1 MIRDQGT
8 TEALPKGEWGQ
19 AEMAALVKQHTRTLL
34 NHARVRLND
43 RTLAE
48 DLVQQTFLVA
58 WEGRSRFAGESSAR
72 SWLFSILKNKIA
84 DHYRKHYRDPQM
96 NSMDIEDVERF
107 DSDGRWLPQ
116 HRPTEWAADDEE
128 DKETLFAVLAHCLDK
143 LPETWRAAVEMKYL
157 KECDATAICQELG
170 LSATHYWQQI
180 HRAKLRLRACME
192 NGLHQ
197 HTT

>member
-1 MIRDQGT
+1 MREEQAT
-8 TEALPKGEWGQ
+8 SEERLPATWGNDD
-19 AEMAALVKQHTRTLL
+19 MAALVKQYTRMLL
-34 NHARVRLND
+34 SHARARLND
-43 RTLAE
+43 QTLAE
-48 DLVQQTFLVA
+48 DLVQQTFLAA
-58 WEGRSRFAGESSAR
+58 WEGRTRFAGESSPR
-72 SWLFSILKNKIA
+72 TWLFSILKNKIA

-96 NSMDIEDVERF
+96 ASMDPEDVERF

-116 HRPTEWAADDEE
+116 HRPTDWQAEDAE
-128 DKETLFAVLAHCLDK
+128 DKETLFVVLANCLDK

-157 KECDATAICQELG
+157 KECDAAAICQELG

-197 HTT
+197 HTA